1 MQAGVDALKKLNSI
15 KPVSLRDQV
24 FEEIQRAIL
33 EKRLNPGDHIREQEL
48 TKLLNVSR
56 TPVREALVLL
66 ERDGLVDISPNRGC
80 FVREFNERDIRE
92 IFELRIALESL
103 AASLTVDHL
112 QESDFAYLEELI
124 QRQADSNARHAQT
137 EVSQL
142 DLEFH
147 RYIVRKADN
156 SRLLRTWQVNA
167 MQFTVLFSYLDDS
180 LQGADKRL
188 MLESHRS
195 ILDALRRRDAQEVAR
210 VHQRTNREVTQ
221 LCIRCYR
228 TQQAQN
234 GQH

>member
-1 MQAGVDALKKLNSI
+1 MKKLNSI

>member
-1 MQAGVDALKKLNSI
+1 MKRLNSI

-33 EKRLNPGDHIREQEL
+33 EKRLSPGDHIREQEL

-66 ERDGLVDISPNRGC
+66 ERDGLVEISPNRGC
-80 FVREFNERDIRE
+80 FVRKFNERDIRE
-92 IFELRIALESL
+92 IFELRTALESL
-103 AASLTVDHL
+103 AASLTVERL

-147 RYIVRKADN
+147 RYIVHKADN

-188 MLESHRS
+188 MLESHRN

-210 VHQRTNREVTQ
+210 VHQRTNQEVAQ
-221 LCIRCYR
+221 LCIRCYQMQR
-228 TQQAQN
+228 SQN

>member
-1 MQAGVDALKKLNSI
+1 MKRLNSI

-33 EKRLNPGDHIREQEL
+33 EKRLSPGDHIREQEL

-92 IFELRIALESL
+92 IFELRTALESL
-103 AASLTVDHL
+103 AASLTVDRL

-137 EVSQL
+137 EVSRL

-210 VHQRTNREVTQ
+210 VHQRTNQEVTQ

-228 TQQAQN
+228 VQQAQN